1 MPTIKITR
9 KHSLAR
15 SGARHAADLLAK
27 ELEERLGLTGLV
39 GHWKHNTLQLSVAT
53 GPAQGTTG
61 EVTVGGDAVRVAL
74 SLPPARI
81 VMCKSIEVGVSQFL
95 KKARSG

>member
-1 MPTIKITR
+1 VPAIKIVR
-9 KHSLAR
+9 KHSLAK

-39 GHWKHNTLQLSVAT
+39 GHWEHDTLQLSVAA

-61 EVTVGGDAVRVAL
+61 EVTVSAEAVRVAL
-74 SLPPARI
+74 SLPPARL
-81 VMCKSIEVGVSQFL
+81 VMCKTIEVGVAQFL
-95 KKARSG
+95 KKAFPS